1 MTEKYEYKTQ
11 PYEHQRTA
19 LNKSCVKKNY
29 GYFMEMGCGKS
40 KVLIDNVAWLY
51 EQGWIDTAVIVA
63 PKGVYRNWEVS
74 EIPTHMPDR
83 IEREVYVWSANPNKA
98 QRERLS
104 EGVKKC
110 DKLRIL
116 LVNVEGFGASKKV
129 AQYVDMFTR
138 DSAFLLAVDESTT
151 IKNPK
156 AKRTKALVELGKNA
170 SYKRILT
177 GSPVTKSPMD
187 LYSQC
192 AFMDLRLLGFDSYYA
207 FQGRYA
213 VTRTQRMGSHS
224 FQQIVGYRNLD
235 ELSDKLAGFSYR
247 VTKDEALDLPEKIY
261 TIREVYCTKEQ
272 LEYYHSI
279 KKAAIALL
287 EDGQLVSAPSV
298 MTQLLRLQQV
308 LCGHLMT
315 DDGDLVEFP
324 TKRIQALLD
333 TIDEMSGKVIIWS
346 RFRYDIKKIVSEL
359 SKVHGS
365 SSVVSYF
372 GDTSDADR
380 AEAIKQFQFG
390 EARFFVANPQTAGY
404 GLTLTAATNVIYY
417 ANDFNLETRVQ
428 SEDRAHRIGQHHPV
442 TYVDLMTKGTVDVH
456 IVKSLR
462 NKIDLSAKTLGEEA
476 RQWLELDPRRS
487 DD

>member
-1 MTEKYEYKTQ
+1 MKFKYKTK
-11 PYEHQRTA
+11 PYAHQETA
-19 LNKSCVKKNY
+19 LQKSYDKKNY

-40 KVLIDNVAWLY
+40 KVLIDNITWLY
-51 EQGWIDTAVIVA
+51 EKGEIDTAIVVA
-63 PKGVYRNWEVS
+63 PKGVYRNWQIS
-74 EIPTHMPDR
+74 EIPTHLPED
-83 IEREVYVWSANPNKA
+83 IEHEVYVWSANPNKS
-98 QRERLS
+98 QREALS
-104 EGVKKC
+104 AGVEERK
-110 DKLRIL
+110 KLRIL

-129 AQYVDMFTR
+129 AQYVEHFTR
-138 DSAFLLAVDESTT
+138 GSCFLLAVDESTT

-156 AKRTKALVELGKNA
+156 AKRTKALVSLGQSA
-170 SYKRILT
+170 AYKRILT

-187 LYSQC
+187 LYAQC
-192 AFMDLRLLGFDSYYA
+192 GFMDKKLLGFDSYHS

-213 VTRTQRMGSHS
+213 ITRTQRMGSHS
-224 FQQIVGYRNLD
+224 FQQIVGYRNLE
-235 ELSDKLAGFSYR
+235 ELSDRLTGFSYR
-247 VTKDEALDLPEKIY
+247 VTKEDALDLPDKIY
-261 TIREVYCTKEQ
+261 TTREVMMSKEQ
-272 LEYYHSI
+272 LGYYHSI
-279 KKAAIALL
+279 KTAAIALL
-287 EDGQLVSAPSV
+287 DDGQLVSAPAV

-315 DDGDLVEFP
+315 DDGELVEFP
-324 TKRIQALLD
+324 TRRIDALLD
-333 TIDEMSGKVIIWS
+333 TVSEMSGKVIIWS
-346 RFRYDIKKIVSEL
+346 RFRYDIKKIESEL
-359 SKVHGS
+359 AKVHGS

-372 GDTSDADR
+372 GDTSDDDR
-380 AEAIKQFQFG
+380 AKAIESFQFG
-390 EARFFVANPQTAGY
+390 DARFFVANPQTAGY

-442 TYVDLMTKGTVDVH
+442 MYVDLVTKGTVDVH

>member
-1 MTEKYEYKTQ
+1 MFRYKTK
-11 PYEHQRTA
+11 PYEHQRIA
-19 LNKSCVKKNY
+19 LEKSYNKKNF

-40 KVLIDNVAWLY
+40 KVLLDNITWLY
-51 EQGWIDTAVIVA
+51 DNKLIDTAVIVA

-74 EIPTHMPDR
+74 EIPTHLPED
-83 IEREVYVWSANPNKA
+83 IEPEIYVWSANPNKA

-104 EGVKKC
+104 EGVEKREKF
-110 DKLRIL
+110 RIL

-129 AQYVDMFTR
+129 SQYLDLFTQG
-138 DSAFLLAVDESTT
+138 STFLLAVDESTT

-156 AKRTKALVELGKNA
+156 AKRTKALVKLGQSA
-170 SYKRILT
+170 TYKRILT

-187 LYSQC
+187 LYAQC
-192 AFMDLRLLGFDSYYA
+192 GFMDKRLLGFDSYYS

-213 VTRTQRMGSHS
+213 ITRTQRMGSHS
-224 FQQIVGYRNLD
+224 FQQIVGYRNLE

-247 VTKDEALDLPEKIY
+247 VTKEEALDLPDKIY
-261 TIREVYCTKEQ
+261 TTREVYCTKEQ
-272 LEYYHSI
+272 IQYYHSI
-279 KKAAIALL
+279 KTAAIALL
-287 EDGQLVSAPSV
+287 DEGQLVSAPAV
-298 MTQLLRLQQV
+298 MTQLLRLQQI
-308 LCGHLMT
+308 LCGHIMT
-315 DDGDLVEFP
+315 DDGELVEIP
-324 TKRIQALLD
+324 TKRVDALLE
-333 TIDEMSGKVIIWS
+333 TIEEMSGKVIIWS
-346 RFRYDIKKIVSEL
+346 RFRYDIRKIAVMQ
-359 SKVHGS
+359 
-365 SSVVSYF
+365 
-372 GDTSDADR
+372 
-380 AEAIKQFQFG
+380 EAIKQFQFG
-390 EARFFVANPQTAGY
+390 DARFFVANPQTAGY

-487 DD
+487 AD

>member
-1 MTEKYEYKTQ
+1 MFTYKTT
-11 PYEHQRTA
+11 PYAHQETA
-19 LNKSCVKKNY
+19 LQKSHDKENF

-40 KVLIDNVAWLY
+40 KVLIDNMAWLY
-51 EQGWIDTAVIVA
+51 DQGKIDTAVIVA
-63 PKGVYRNWEVS
+63 PKGVYRNWQVS
-74 EIPTHMPDR
+74 EIPTHLPEH
-83 IEREVYVWSANPNKA
+83 IECEVYVWTSSPNKA
-98 QRERLS
+98 DRQRLS
-104 EGVKKC
+104 EGVEKRE
-110 DKLRIL
+110 KLRIM

-129 AQYVDMFTR
+129 AQFVDLFTR
-138 DSAFLLAVDESTT
+138 DSSYLLAVDESTT

-156 AKRTKALVELGKNA
+156 AKRTKALVLLGQNA

-187 LYSQC
+187 LYAQC
-192 AFMDLRLLGFDSYYA
+192 GFMDKGLLGFDSYYA

-213 VTRTQRMGSHS
+213 ITRTQRMGSHS
-224 FQQIVGYRNLD
+224 FQQIVGYRNLG
-235 ELSDKLAGFSYR
+235 ELADKLDTFSYR
-247 VTKDEALDLPEKIY
+247 VTKEEALDLPDKIY
-261 TIREVYCTKEQ
+261 LIREVGVTEEQ
-272 LEYYHSI
+272 LRYYHQI
-279 KKAAIALL
+279 KTAAMALL
-287 EDGQLVSAPSV
+287 DDDQLVSAPAI

-308 LCGHLMT
+308 LCGHVMT

-476 RQWLELDPRRS
+476 RQWLEFDPRRS
-487 DD
+487 DG